1 MSGLDRSMTGI
12 STAAQSAVWSRE
24 EDMADLLAGG
34 ISGLT
39 RSWQLAAFGS
49 LAFCAFE
56 LPLRKKIFYLF
67 MFF

>member
-39 RSWQLAAFGS
+39 RRQLAAFGS